1 MPTIVDRKIPDGF
14 QSDAVEPLKE
24 YVNQH
29 WRVELNRFTLAPLRC
44 HIYRSHVKLEE
55 HLWILIQLLKTSSG
69 QYALLL
75 NYVVATCVEKMLC
88 RLTLSKPYFT
98 SLNRVE
104 TFEFPEDDTEEGT
117 EREVRQDLVFFSNI
131 FLPLVPKLS
140 TKLPKL

>member
-29 WRVELNRFTLAPLRC
+29 W
-44 HIYRSHVKLEE
+44 SHVKLEE